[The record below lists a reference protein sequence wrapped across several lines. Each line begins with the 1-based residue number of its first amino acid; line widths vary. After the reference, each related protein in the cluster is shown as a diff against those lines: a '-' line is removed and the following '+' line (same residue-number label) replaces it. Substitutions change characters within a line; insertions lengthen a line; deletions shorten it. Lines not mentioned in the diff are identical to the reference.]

1 MTRPYWAVFVVSLSL
16 MAAACEQ
23 APAPSAAPAEPTTAP
38 AEPAAAIDP
47 LETIEARRL
56 LMAEIGRQMM
66 PIDLYA
72 AGTRADPAALRAAAV
87 AIESLLPAVPHL
99 FPRSTNLFDPSTR
112 EPPTTALP
120 AVWQRFAAFQAMN
133 ANAERA
139 AAALAAADGEEA
151 LKEAA
156 LSLRATCD
164 ACHQAFT
171 QPYVAPKVTD
181 EDRNF
186 DFDEFLP
193 PN

>member
-1 MTRPYWAVFVVSLSL
+1 MTRTYWAVVVAVLTL
-16 MAAACEQ
+16 TAAACEQ
-23 APAPSAAPAEPTTAP
+23 PPAPSPAPTEPTTTSAD
-38 AEPAAAIDP
+38 PAATIDP

-56 LMAEIGRQMM
+56 LMAEIGRQMT

-72 AGTRADPAALRAAAV
+72 LGTRTDPAALRAAAV
-87 AIESLLPAVPHL
+87 AIESLLPALPHL
-99 FPRSTNLFDPSTR
+99 FPRNTNLFDPSTR

-120 AVWQRFAAFQAMN
+120 AVWQRFAVFQVMT
-133 ANAERA
+133 ANTERA

-151 LKEAA
+151 LKDAA
-156 LSLRATCD
+156 LTLRVTCD

-186 DFDEFLP
+186 DFEEFLP
-193 PN
+193 K